1 MPYAFQAQ
9 FGSMWNDWD
18 GLYYRTSSLA
28 YPAADKPISTLAFEG
43 LREAVDDVRY
53 LTALENAIFRKR
65 QAIGLSRSERDVLG
79 EAESF
84 IRLLKMNSNFDPS
97 DIRTNAVSYLRVL
110 GE

>member
-1 MPYAFQAQ
+1 
-9 FGSMWNDWD
+9 MWNDWD

-53 LTALENAIFRKR
+53 LTALENAISRKR
-65 QAIGLSRSERDVLG
+65 RGVDLSRSERNVLG
-79 EAESF
+79 DAESF
-84 IRLLKMNSNFDPS
+84 IRLLKMDSNFDPS
-97 DIRTNAVSYLRVL
+97 AIRAKTVNHLQAL